1 VVGGTGGQPV
11 RRLGFA
17 YRTLVEQEPP
27 LLVTIS
33 TALLVLVALLGDGVH
48 TRGRL
53 RDEVRERLRVA
64 KAEKEL
70 EAQARVTGE
79 RLRIAHELHDVMAH
93 TITTMTV
100 QAGVAADLLDERPDE
115 ARDALRSL
123 RASARDATAE
133 LRATITVLRVGDDA
147 APRLPAPGL
156 GQLEDLV
163 RGVEDAGVRVELIVL
178 GEPRPLPA
186 AVDLT
191 AYRIVQ
197 EALTN
202 VLRHAA
208 ASRAAV
214 CIHHE
219 PAAVG
224 IQVDDDGRGGS
235 GHEAPG
241 GYGLLGLAERVHAI
255 GGRMRTGPRQEGGFR
270 VEATLPAAQGQA

>member
-1 VVGGTGGQPV
+1 
-11 RRLGFA
+11 
-17 YRTLVEQEPP
+17 
-27 LLVTIS
+27 
-33 TALLVLVALLGDGVH
+33 
-48 TRGRL
+48 
-53 RDEVRERLRVA
+53 
-64 KAEKEL
+64 
-70 EAQARVTGE
+70 
-79 RLRIAHELHDVMAH
+79 
-93 TITTMTV
+93 
-100 QAGVAADLLDERPDE
+100 VAADLLDERPDE